1 MDSSVFVALART
13 LEIAQPKFD
22 KSRISKLETTVGGDR
37 YTDADDWM
45 DDETLVT
52 FVSGDPA
59 DELNESNMIRFSE
72 RILTQNSDVFNRMF
86 NSDFQESKNKQ
97 VYLKKQSIEGIRYFL
112 NCIKQQSME
121 MTLRAPV
128 IKNAHRT
135 SSSTTGAATPKDT
148 ATTVTT
154 LKAALEA
161 YDMCQIYLL
170 PELEV
175 DILNMIGY
183 LLSADNILDL
193 FVFSMQHHKQE
204 LTEMSINYF
213 LTSNLPSADKVKVFR
228 AADDCEFCKEWNDL
242 ILDTIAYTCQNHTF

>member
-1 MDSSVFVALART
+1 MD
-13 LEIAQPKFD
+13 IAQPKFD
-22 KSRISKLETTVGGDR
+22 VSRISKLETLVGGDC
-37 YTDADDWM
+37 YADADSWM
-45 DDETLVT
+45 EDETLVT
-52 FVSGDPA
+52 FVSGDPL
-59 DELNESNMIRFSE
+59 DEPNESNMIRFSE
-72 RILTQNSDVFNRMF
+72 HILTQNSDVFNRMF

-97 VYLKKQSIEGIRYFL
+97 VFLKKQSIEGIRYFL

-128 IKNAHRT
+128 IKNTANIT
-135 SSSTTGAATPKDT
+135 SETSPKDT
-148 ATTVTT
+148 AATATATT

-170 PELEV
+170 PELEA
-175 DILNMIGY
+175 DILNMITY

-193 FVFSMQHHKQE
+193 FIFSMQNHKQE

-213 LTSNLPSADKVKVFR
+213 LTSNLPPADKVKVFR
-228 AADDCEFCKEWNDL
+228 AADDCEFFKEWNDL